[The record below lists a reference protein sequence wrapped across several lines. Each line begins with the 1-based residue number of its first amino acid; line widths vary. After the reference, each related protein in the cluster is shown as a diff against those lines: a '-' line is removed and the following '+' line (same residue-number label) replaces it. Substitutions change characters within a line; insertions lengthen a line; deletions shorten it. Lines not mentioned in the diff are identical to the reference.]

1 MILTTH
7 NGSKVRLYAGLY
19 MRTKRQTRFWGWGWG
34 GGARKRWASKGWAS
48 LRAAEADV
56 AGPER
61 PWAALAEW
69 LRLAHARLDRNALA
83 EPAPAKLD
91 KQDSLA
97 E

>member
-19 MRTKRQTRFWGWGWG
+19 MRTKKRTRFWGWGSWG
-34 GGARKRWASKGWAS
+34 WGSRVWAS
-48 LRAAEADV
+48 LRATEA
-56 AGPER
+56 ER

-69 LRLAHARLDRNALA
+69 LRLAHARLDRNTA
-83 EPAPAKLD
+83 EEPVPAKLD
-91 KQDSLA
+91 NKSSLS